1 MPKPKTRISRPK
13 PKTGPTD
20 TPATRTKTSAP
31 KATASAPR
39 TANKTALRKPRKR
52 AGKPNFI
59 VRIWNETR
67 GELRKVVWP
76 TWAEV
81 RYLTVVVL
89 LVTFLT
95 SAFFGLADWLFLRV
109 VGWLIGV

>member
-1 MPKPKTRISRPK
+1 MPKPKTRISRRK
-13 PKTGPTD
+13 PERTA
-20 TPATRTKTSAP
+20 PAT
-31 KATASAPR
+31 KAKDAAPR
-39 TANKTALRKPRKR
+39 TAPRSAEPKAKIQKARKK
-52 AGKPNFI
+52 AGKPNI
-59 VRIWNETR
+59 VVRWWNETR

-95 SAFFGLADWLFLRV
+95 SAFFGFTDWLFLRV
-109 VGWLIGV
+109 VGLLIGV

>member
-1 MPKPKTRISRPK
+1 MPKPKTRISRRK
-13 PKTGPTD
+13 PE
-20 TPATRTKTSAP
+20 RTAAAP
-31 KATASAPR
+31 KAKDTAARPPARPPESKAKIQK
-39 TANKTALRKPRKR
+39 ARKKS
-52 AGKPNFI
+52 GKKPNFF
-59 VRIWNETR
+59 VRWWNETR

-95 SAFFGLADWLFLRV
+95 SAFFGFTDWLFLRV
-109 VGWLIGV
+109 VGLLIGV

>member
-1 MPKPKTRISRPK
+1 MPKPKTRLP
-13 PKTGPTD
+13 
-20 TPATRTKTSAP
+20 RTKT
-31 KATASAPR
+31 PR
-39 TANKTALRKPRKR
+39 AKTADPAGAKPAAPTRKAPPPARVETKARAQKARKKGGR
-52 AGKPNFI
+52 PNFL
-59 VRIWNETR
+59 VRWWNETR

-95 SAFFGLADWLFLRV
+95 SVFFGVADWLFLRV
-109 VGWLIGV
+109 VGFLIGV

>member
-13 PKTGPTD
+13 TEREAA
-20 TPATRTKTSAP
+20 PAKTKTKAPGRAPVPRPEP
-31 KATASAPR
+31 KAKPPKA
-39 TANKTALRKPRKR
+39 RKK
-52 AGKPNFI
+52 AGRPNFL
-59 VRIWNETR
+59 VRWWNETR

-95 SAFFGLADWLFLRV
+95 SAFFGFMDWLFLQV
-109 VGWLIGV
+109 VGFLIGV

>member
-1 MPKPKTRISRPK
+1 VPKPKTRISRPK
-13 PKTGPTD
+13 TKRD
-20 TPATRTKTSAP
+20 SSAVKTKTKSASRVTVSRSEP
-31 KATASAPR
+31 KAKIQRAR
-39 TANKTALRKPRKR
+39 KKT
-52 AGKPNFI
+52 GKPNFL
-59 VRIWNETR
+59 VRWWNETR

-95 SAFFGLADWLFLRV
+95 SAFFGFIDWIFLHI
-109 VGWLIGV
+109 VGFLIGV

>member
-13 PKTGPTD
+13 TEREAPGAKTKAPGR
-20 TPATRTKTSAP
+20 AAVSRSEP
-31 KATASAPR
+31 KAKIQKAR
-39 TANKTALRKPRKR
+39 KKT
-52 AGKPNFI
+52 GKPNFL
-59 VRIWNETR
+59 VRWWNETR

-95 SAFFGLADWLFLRV
+95 SAFFGFMDWLFLQV
-109 VGWLIGV
+109 VGFLIGV